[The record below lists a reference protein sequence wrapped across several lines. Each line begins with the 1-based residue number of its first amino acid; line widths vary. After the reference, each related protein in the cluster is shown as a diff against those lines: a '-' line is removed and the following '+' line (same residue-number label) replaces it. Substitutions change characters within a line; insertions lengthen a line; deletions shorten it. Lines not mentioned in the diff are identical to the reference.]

1 MSRIL
6 VFGMSPLPIEPT
18 KKIYG
23 TAIRTWQM
31 TKPLIDDGHE
41 LFLVC
46 YSLVGEGS
54 GDKELQKSKPR
65 KMSSTKNEFMLLALD
80 KESFEDQDSL
90 RKHVEEFTPDAVLGV
105 TFFPSYV
112 ANFLVG
118 ERPFWADLF
127 GHVMGEAQAKAYSAR
142 DDNSL
147 FHFWN
152 QERKIISRADVFSTV
167 SRRQRFALIGELG
180 TVGRLNSS
188 TAGYEFVH
196 PIPCGTD
203 FDTISDPIPRKPVGL
218 DFKIGD
224 FLVLW
229 SGTYNTWVDEKT
241 LFNGLEDAMYKDP
254 NLIFASTGGGVSELG
269 DDTYQRFL
277 EQVNSSP
284 YRDRFR
290 ILGWLDR
297 EELLW
302 LYENCHLGLN
312 MDKAIYEVELGSKN
326 RIIDWLKYGLPVL
339 STNVCELTDE
349 LASKKLCFT
358 FEPGSPSSLAN
369 LLSYLSVNRDLLTK
383 TAAKAHQYAEVN
395 FNFNHTCRELL
406 KWAAQP
412 ANSPDFGRRNAMLDE
427 ESRAFYLQISTIEDQ
442 KRLIAQK
449 DEIIA
454 ELRSLLG
461 ERMVPRFYAYCKKAI
476 KKIGALWKPK
486 PQ

>member
-1 MSRIL
+1 
-6 VFGMSPLPIEPT
+6 MSPLPIEPT

-31 TKPLIDDGHE
+31 AKPLIDDGHE

-46 YSLVGEGS
+46 YSLEGEGS
-54 GDKELQKSKPR
+54 GDKRIRKSEPR
-65 KMSSTKNEFMLLALD
+65 KMRSANNEFMQLALD
-80 KESFEDQDSL
+80 KESFEN
-90 RKHVEEFTPDAVLGV
+90 HVGLKGSVETFAPDAVLGV

-112 ANFLVG
+112 AAFLAG

-127 GHVMGEAQAKAYSAR
+127 GHVMGEAQAKARSSR
-142 DDNSL
+142 DDSSL

-152 QERKIISRADVFSTV
+152 QERKVISRADVFSSV
-167 SRRQRFALIGELG
+167 SERQRFALIGELG
-180 TVGRLNSS
+180 TIGRLNSS

-196 PIPCGTD
+196 PIPCGAD
-203 FDTISDPIPRKPVGL
+203 FDTSSDPAPRKPVDL
-218 DFKIGD
+218 DLKTGD

-229 SGTYNTWVDEKT
+229 SGTYNTWVDEET
-241 LFNGLEDAMYKDP
+241 LFNGLEAAMRSDP
-254 NLIFASTGGGVSELG
+254 GLVFVSTGGGVSELG

-277 EQVNSSP
+277 ERVRSSP
-284 YRDRFR
+284 YQDRFR
-290 ILGWLDR
+290 MLGWLDR

-302 LYENCHLGLN
+302 LYNNCHLGIN

-326 RIIDWLKYGLPVL
+326 RIIEWLKYGLPVL

-349 LASKKLCFT
+349 LASKELCFT

-369 LLSYLSVNRDLLTK
+369 LLFYLSGNRDLLTK
-383 TAAKAHQYAEVN
+383 TAAKARRYAEVN
-395 FNFNHTCRELL
+395 FSFNQTCRELL

-412 ANSPDFGRRNAMLDE
+412 TNSPDFGSRNAMLDE
-427 ESRAFYLQISTIEDQ
+427 ASRAFYLQMSTIEDQ
-442 KRLIAQK
+442 KRLIAEK

-461 ERMVPRFYAYCKKAI
+461 ERLAPRFYAYCKKAI
-476 KKIGALWKPK
+476 KKFGALWKPK